1 MNQPTIKI
9 ILRSNFKRSDGSR
22 SICLRYIQNRK
33 VYLISLNIPVLQKNW
48 DKRNGRLKQSTP
60 DSYPINTLLDSYEN
74 KAKTIR
80 FDHRVHG
87 KPITYSIF
95 KRLFRDENYGNESF
109 YTFVESRIKEEEKEL
124 APGTMTGY
132 NHQLNKLR
140 SFQGELQFNEITG
153 SFIEAYQ
160 KYLAHKRDKPNN
172 SNSIAK
178 SMSFIR
184 SMLYRAKKSGLI
196 DGHVFENEMKVAR
209 IEGDREFL
217 NLSELGK
224 LEELFQDGTLK
235 QNKQNVLRYFL
246 FACYTGLRYSD
257 IREIRF
263 CNIQDDNW
271 ISLKMVKTKDPVR
284 IPIIPR
290 ARRLLTE
297 KGFESQKVFR
307 VLTDQPTNRYLK
319 EIIKT
324 AGISKRISFH
334 CARHT
339 YATCSMDLGISL
351 EVVSRVL
358 GHTDIK
364 TTAIYAKIRD
374 GRKEKEM
381 QKWDK

>member
-1 MNQPTIKI
+1 MQQPTIKVV
-9 ILRSNFKRSDGSR
+9 LRSNFKRSDGSR

-33 VYLISLNIPVLQKNW
+33 VYLISLGLSVPIKQW
-48 DKRNGRLKQSTP
+48 DKRNCRVKQSTP
-60 DSYPINTLLDSYEN
+60 ESYSTNTLLDSYEN
-74 KAKTIR
+74 KARAIL
-80 FDHRVHG
+80 FDHRVNG

-95 KRLFRDENYGNESF
+95 KRLFKDENYGNESF
-109 YTFVESRIKEEEKEL
+109 YAFVESKMKEEEKEL
-124 APGTMTGY
+124 APGTITGY
-132 NHQLNKLR
+132 NHQLNKLK
-140 SFQGELQFNEITG
+140 SFQGELQFNEITS

-184 SMLYRAKKSGLI
+184 SMLYRAKKAGLI

-224 LEELFQDGTLK
+224 LEKLFQDGTLK
-235 QNKQNVLRYFL
+235 KNRQNVLRYFL

-257 IREIRF
+257 IHELRF
-263 CNIQDDNW
+263 SNIQDENW
-271 ISLKMVKTKDPVR
+271 ISIKMVKTKDPVR

-290 ARRLLTE
+290 AHKLLPNR
-297 KGFESQKVFR
+297 GLDSQKVFK

-319 EIIKT
+319 EIMKI
-324 AGISKRISFH
+324 AEISKKISFH

-339 YATCSMDLGISL
+339 FATCSMDLNIPI
-351 EVVSRVL
+351 EIVQKVL
-358 GHTDIK
+358 GHRDLR
-364 TTAIYAKIRD
+364 TTALYAKIRD
-374 GRKEKEM
+374 GLKEAEMRKWE
-381 QKWDK
+381 